1 MFLRFIGLSY
11 IYGGEW
17 ENTRNFWKFMDLL
30 FARLGVMPSDEAGAK
45 IFGLVVKSVLLCKFL
60 IKLL

>member
-30 FARLGVMPSDEAGAK
+30 FARLGVMPSDEAGAQFTV
-45 IFGLVVKSVLLCKFL
+45 ISLLHM
-60 IKLL
+60 IYHKLARF